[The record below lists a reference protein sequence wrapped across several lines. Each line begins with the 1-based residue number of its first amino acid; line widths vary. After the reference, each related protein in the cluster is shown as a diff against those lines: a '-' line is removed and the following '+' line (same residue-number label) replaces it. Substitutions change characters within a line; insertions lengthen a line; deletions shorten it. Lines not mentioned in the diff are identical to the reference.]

1 MKSHRIVAVT
11 GAVLFGALLVG
22 ATDAA
27 AAPPPADPT
36 GIDRPV
42 LDPRDPGDPVPPEPE
57 PRPDVATPATEIAVD
72 DPCDVCPPDDPPDD
86 PATEPAEPEAP
97 ADEPEATPQ
106 AAPQPSPSAGP
117 VGRPRSA
124 PAGIPTPTR
133 IDTGEGPGGAEAPNW
148 LLIGAPALALLSLAA
163 GGAYLW
169 IRRTDRS
176 AR

>member
-1 MKSHRIVAVT
+1 MKSHRIAAVT
-11 GAVLFGALLVG
+11 GAILFGALLLG
-22 ATDAA
+22 GTGAA
-27 AAPPPADPT
+27 AELPPAEPT

-42 LDPRDPGDPVPPEPE
+42 LDAGDPVPPKPKP
-57 PRPDVATPATEIAVD
+57 PRPDAATPATEVATEVATGE
-72 DPCDVCPPDDPPDD
+72 PCDACPPSAVPSEPQA
-86 PATEPAEPEAP
+86 PAGTP

-106 AAPQPSPSAGP
+106 AAPRPRPSAGP

-133 IDTGEGPGGAEAPNW
+133 IDTGEGPGDAEAPNW

-169 IRRTDRS
+169 IRRTDRG